1 MTYCQAQM
9 ILPQSPLRSKS
20 VQGEIVTHSA
30 TWFTSL
36 PLFTVKTSLASEC
49 TRKTLIFKNLETTTS
64 AQGHWNTYCHFLKT
78 SQELSWHFPAYTIC
92 TISCRG
98 AQSRDLGEGGT
109 EVLPS
114 TTKMCPPRHSRPAF
128 NCPSSFFKQ

>member
-1 MTYCQAQM
+1 MTYRQAQTV
-9 ILPQSPLRSKS
+9 LPQSPLRSKS
-20 VQGEIVTHSA
+20 AQGETVTHGA

-36 PLFTVKTSLASEC
+36 PLFTVKTNLASSC
-49 TRKTLIFKNLETTTS
+49 TRKTSFSPNLETTTS
-64 AQGHWNTYCHFLKT
+64 VQGHWNTYCHFLKT

-98 AQSRDLGEGGT
+98 AQSRDPGEGGT
-109 EVLPS
+109 EVLPR
-114 TTKMCPPRHSRPAF
+114 TIMMCPPKQSRPSF